1 MNLLQIRVNFPKK
14 DDENDV
20 VKEIAP
26 LDQLFSGIWERKSR
40 RRRKKLKDLLK
51 FGWIFFGIF
60 YWADASKTLTLYRL
74 ASSTYLLMYLCS

>member
-40 RRRKKLKDLLK
+40 RRRKNAKKLVKIR
-51 FGWIFFGIF
+51 FFFFGIHI
-60 YWADASKTLTLYRL
+60 
-74 ASSTYLLMYLCS
+74 LLGGCH